1 MEFEAPE
8 GSGSNL
14 LYEKKHHSASALAL
28 ALAVNF
34 QTFLDACLVLLPPC
48 SHAFKF
54 ESWLPWS
61 ESVR

>member
-1 MEFEAPE
+1 MAEFEEPE

-28 ALAVNF
+28 AVNF
-34 QTFLDACLVLLPPC
+34 QTFLDACLVLMPPN